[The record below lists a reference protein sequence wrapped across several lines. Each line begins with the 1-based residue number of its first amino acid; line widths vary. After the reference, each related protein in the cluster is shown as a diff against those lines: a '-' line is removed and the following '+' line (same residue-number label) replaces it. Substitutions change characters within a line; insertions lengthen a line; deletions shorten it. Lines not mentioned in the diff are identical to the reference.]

1 LIFKEELT
9 GGVPIMKKIVR
20 KEKIIKKICT
30 LVIVFLFLSCS
41 VPMLSS
47 ATDILEKKYTVSKFT
62 NKYTGP
68 MASSA
73 VDFILLEENFTD
85 GNIPPEGDSGDWS
98 LQQTNPTETWYI
110 DSTVPYTD
118 PYCGTIH
125 RDASVTVQDEW
136 LITPN
141 LDFNNVYSKISLSF
155 HWYTCYYT
163 TVYKRYAEFNISIS
177 TDGGVNWTNIWSFDD
192 MDMGVPPNPF
202 TDWKWYESNYLDQEP
217 IDLSAYIGESDVRIA
232 FQYYSNTTSSADQ
245 QEFSIDEIN
254 VIASGPGTNFTCDA
268 GGPYS
273 WWWMMQYEYFPNG
286 VRFHGNVTNGTIFT
300 QYLWDFGDG
309 NTSIS
314 IPLNSDPVH
323 FYNEI
328 GTYIATLTA
337 KDTGFTSPRINISR
351 TTVTLFLLKP
361 PEINIT
367 APMFSIGIKATIN
380 NIGDYNCS
388 LVRCWIN
395 VSWGPLQLRE
405 KTVAQGIIINI
416 PAESSTTIQSQGYFF
431 GMGRIHIA
439 ITVFPENQP
448 GLIKNF
454 NGFKIGPFVFITS
467 EG

>member
-1 LIFKEELT
+1 
-9 GGVPIMKKIVR
+9 VPIMKKIVR

-328 GTYIATLTA
+328 GTYIVTLTA
-337 KDTGFTSPRINISR
+337 KDTSFTPPRINISR

-388 LVRCWIN
+388 GGSFLAIVLCFGWIN
-395 VSWGPLQLRE
+395 
-405 KTVAQGIIINI
+405 
-416 PAESSTTIQSQGYFF
+416 AEFEHLFPIK
-431 GMGRIHIA
+431 IHS
-439 ITVFPENQP
+439 
-448 GLIKNF
+448 G
-454 NGFKIGPFVFITS
+454 
-467 EG
+467 